1 MAARPGHPP
10 RPGTTT
16 APLKSQY
23 TEAMRFF
30 NTTGPI
36 AAEQH
41 YHVPPLA
48 RLDEDELLGLIAQWR
63 YFVLHAPRQTGKTTA
78 LEALQE
84 RLNGSGRY
92 RCAYLDVSPAS
103 TAHEDVAAA
112 MQAILDSLALE
123 VEGTLPD
130 SGFPTDW
137 AEILRS
143 AGPRHALRRVLAEWT
158 AADPRPLILF
168 IDELDT
174 LVGDTLLSVLRQ
186 LRAGYRERPRRFA
199 QSVILCGVRNVRDY
213 RIHAASEKGPVL
225 GGSAF
230 NIKAESL
237 RLGDFSE
244 VEVRSLLLQHTAET
258 GQAFSEA
265 ALAELWRLS
274 RGQPWLVNALAAELC
289 FAKAGLRDR
298 SREVTLEAVVQARE
312 RLIQRRD
319 THLDQLAAILEESR
333 VRRVVEPL
341 LSGEESDEPLD
352 LEALRYVRDLGL
364 VAQTDPVRVANP
376 IYREV
381 IPRELTYA
389 TQAMLSHEWVWYVG
403 GDGRLRMDKLMGAF
417 QAYFREHSEHWL
429 EGFQYRE
436 AGPQLLLHAFV
447 HRVVNSGGRLEREYG
462 VGRRRMDLAV
472 IWPVRPGGA
481 DTAAAGEQRIVVE
494 CKVVRRGRGLDTTLR
509 EGLEQTAAYMEL
521 WGAEAGHLALFDR
534 RGERSWEARLYRRE
548 EPFEDR
554 TITVWGM

>member
-1 MAARPGHPP
+1 
-10 RPGTTT
+10 
-16 APLKSQY
+16 
-23 TEAMRFF
+23 MRFF

-36 AAEQH
+36 VAQDH
-41 YHVPPLA
+41 YYVPPLS
-48 RLDEDELLGLIAQWR
+48 RLNVGELADLIGQKR

-78 LEALQE
+78 LRTLRE

-92 RCAYLDVSPAS
+92 RCVHVDVSPAS
-103 TAHEDVAAA
+103 TAREDVAAA
-112 MQAILDSLALE
+112 MQAILGSIELEATFTLRDRFVNDLWPEALA
-123 VEGTLPD
+123 
-130 SGFPTDW
+130 
-137 AEILRS
+137 RY
-143 AGPRHALRRVLAEWT
+143 GPHAALRRVLAEW
-158 AADPRPLILF
+158 AASDPKPLVVF
-168 IDELDT
+168 IDEIDT
-174 LVGDTLLSVLRQ
+174 LMGDTLLSVLRQ
-186 LRAGYRERPRRFA
+186 LRAGYADRPGRFA

-213 RIHAASEKGPVL
+213 RIHATSEKGPVL

-244 VEVRSLLLQHTAET
+244 AEVRSLLLQHTAET
-258 GQAFSEA
+258 GQPFSEA

-274 RGQPWLVNALAAELC
+274 RGQPWLVNALAAEAC

-429 EGFQYRE
+429 ERFQYRE
-436 AGPQLLLHAFV
+436 AGPQLLLQAFL

-481 DTAAAGEQRIVVE
+481 DTAAAGEQRIV
-494 CKVVRRGRGLDTTLR
+494 L
-509 EGLEQTAAYMEL
+509 
-521 WGAEAGHLALFDR
+521 
-534 RGERSWEARLYRRE
+534 
-548 EPFEDR
+548 
-554 TITVWGM
+554 